1 MGNFIKVVV
10 FSLVVIGLYVLFSV
24 KYIPPITPAPPPKE
38 EVLDLSEMTMDDF
51 VALGEKI
58 YEGKGTCTLCHNPV
72 MKRAPLLERAAI
84 VAKERLKDPRYKGEA
99 KTVKDYLYESLVKP
113 SAYVVKGY
121 GVTGTNDTVSP
132 MPDVSKGAIGLNE
145 VELWAVVA
153 YMQKLSGADI
163 TVEIPKGEAM
173 AKEEKK
179 EEKKEPARTPQAV
192 IEKYGCSACHKMT
205 KDGMDPGLGPD
216 LSKIGA
222 ARDKE
227 YLRRAIVDPN
237 AEIAE
242 GFSPMMPDTYK
253 DQMTAGEL
261 ELLVEYLAAQK

>member
-10 FSLVVIGLYVLFSV
+10 FSLVVIGFYVLFSV

-38 EVLDLSEMTMDDF
+38 EALDLAEMTIDDF
-51 VALGEKI
+51 VALGQKI

-72 MKRAPLLERAAI
+72 LKRAPLLDR
-84 VAKERLKDPRYKGEA
+84 VAVIAQERLKDERYRGEA
-99 KTVKDYLYESLVKP
+99 KTPEEYLYESLVKP

-153 YMQKLSGADI
+153 YLQKLAGMEV
-163 TVEIPKGEAM
+163 TVEIPKGEVAE
-173 AKEEKK
+173 EEKK

-192 IEKYGCSACHKMT
+192 IEKYGCSACHKFT
-205 KDGMDPGLGPD
+205 KEGADPGIGPD
-216 LSKIGA
+216 LSDIGA
-222 ARDKE
+222 KRDKE
-227 YLRRAIVDPN
+227 YIRRAIVDPN
-237 AEIAE
+237 ADIAE

-261 ELLVEYLAAQK
+261 ELIVEYLAGQK